1 MMRSLFKIYF
11 ILCFLELNGQI
22 FYSPINL
29 GTAGGNLTGH
39 LGTHVLNTNP
49 ALLGLKSGEQQS
61 MTPIDTFSILYR
73 VRLIESD
80 DKNELKDIESK
91 LRRDGIDRSYEIVK
105 KDSRF
110 CLDAPGFE
118 DSFSAANFTRNL
130 PSSLSNYQILVDSI
144 PEIYYRQRY
153 EYKIQLYAT
162 NKKDSLKTFIKKSK
176 PFIKGL
182 KRSVTLN
189 DSMYRFAVGNFNYE
203 QEALIVK
210 DSIVGRG
217 LSPDAFV
224 VKNEMKSS
232 SMIAPK
238 ISLTFPGNYSF
249 SLKNNLF
256 DASWLNTYLG
266 ADMVE
271 QPDLK
276 VSLLESIPNEGVDGK
291 IEFNSSF
298 FDLTYKNFGLSLFNT
313 TFYSNFNFPK
323 SIFNLVF
330 DGVKFDEPIDISD
343 LDFRSYFLN
352 SSSFSYGMPIDH
364 ESLPFE
370 TYIGLGIRAF
380 AGNFAYLDSFEGS
393 LMTSTDSVFIH
404 YDQRLVLPDLNSFG
418 PGHGFGLDFGI
429 FFNVDERISG
439 QISFIGLGST
449 LKSSAEVQ
457 HLKKEIRLS
466 NDDFDKFDLSD
477 ESYTILDSLSYE
489 DISISLPAKLNLGID
504 YILSDKI
511 YLKSSIQHQM
521 QTKFIGSVNP
531 RFSIGA
537 ELFPKTKTPIWTGV
551 SYGGI
556 ENSVSAGFGFGI
568 HLGAFHFNYGINQ
581 VGGLFNKAK
590 GLNLGFETRLVF
602 F

>member
-49 ALLGLKSGEQQS
+49 ALLGLESGEQQS

-91 LRRDGIDRSYEIVK
+91 LKRDGIDRNYEIVK
-105 KDSRF
+105 KESRF
-110 CLDAPGFE
+110 VLDAPGFE

-162 NKKDSLKTFIKKSK
+162 NKKDSLRAFIKKSK

-224 VKNEMKSS
+224 VKSEMKSS

-249 SLKNNLF
+249 NLK
-256 DASWLNTYLG
+256 
-266 ADMVE
+266 
-271 QPDLK
+271 
-276 VSLLESIPNEGVDGK
+276 I
-291 IEFNSSF
+291 I
-298 FDLTYKNFGLSLFNT
+298 
-313 TFYSNFNFPK
+313 
-323 SIFNLVF
+323 
-330 DGVKFDEPIDISD
+330 
-343 LDFRSYFLN
+343 
-352 SSSFSYGMPIDH
+352 
-364 ESLPFE
+364 
-370 TYIGLGIRAF
+370 
-380 AGNFAYLDSFEGS
+380 S
-393 LMTSTDSVFIH
+393 LM
-404 YDQRLVLPDLNSFG
+404 L
-418 PGHGFGLDFGI
+418 
-429 FFNVDERISG
+429 
-439 QISFIGLGST
+439 LG
-449 LKSSAEVQ
+449 
-457 HLKKEIRLS
+457 
-466 NDDFDKFDLSD
+466 
-477 ESYTILDSLSYE
+477 
-489 DISISLPAKLNLGID
+489 
-504 YILSDKI
+504 
-511 YLKSSIQHQM
+511 
-521 QTKFIGSVNP
+521 
-531 RFSIGA
+531 
-537 ELFPKTKTPIWTGV
+537 
-551 SYGGI
+551 
-556 ENSVSAGFGFGI
+556 
-568 HLGAFHFNYGINQ
+568 
-581 VGGLFNKAK
+581 
-590 GLNLGFETRLVF
+590 
-602 F
+602 

>member
-11 ILCFLELNGQI
+11 IFCFLVLNGQI

-29 GTAGGNLTGH
+29 GTAGGSLTGH

-49 ALLGLKSGEQQS
+49 ALLGLESGEQQS
-61 MTPIDTFSILYR
+61 MTPVDTFSILYR

-91 LRRDGIDRSYEIVK
+91 LKRDGIDRKYEIVK

-144 PEIYYRQRY
+144 PEIYYQQKY

-210 DSIVGRG
+210 DSIVGQG

-232 SMIAPK
+232 SMTAPK
-238 ISLTFPGNYSF
+238 ISLTFPANTSF
-249 SLKNNLF
+249 SLKNNLV

-291 IEFNSSF
+291 IEVNGSF

-313 TFYSNFNFPK
+313 TFYSNSYFPK

-330 DGVKFDEPIDISD
+330 DGVKFDEPIDISE

-352 SSSFSYGMPIDH
+352 SSTFSYGMPIDH
-364 ESLPFE
+364 EALPFE
-370 TYIGLGIRAF
+370 TYIGFGIRIIS
-380 AGNFAYLDSFEGS
+380 GNFAYLDSFEGS

-404 YDQRLVLPDLNSFG
+404 YDQRLVLPDLNSSQLG
-418 PGHGFGLDFGI
+418 QGLGLDFGI

-439 QISFIGLGST
+439 QISFIGLGSS
-449 LKSSAEVQ
+449 LKSSVEVQ
-457 HLKKEIRLS
+457 HSEKEMKLS
-466 NDDFDKFDLSD
+466 NNDFDEFDFSD
-477 ESYTILDSLSYE
+477 ESYTILDSISYE
-489 DISISLPAKLNLGID
+489 DIFISLPAKLNLGID

-531 RFSIGA
+531 RFSLGA

-556 ENSVSAGFGFGI
+556 ENTVSAGFGFGI
-568 HLGAFHFNYGINQ
+568 HLGAFHFNSGINQ

-590 GLNLGFETRLVF
+590 GLNLGLETRLVF